1 MFKSRISK
9 LKAFLVRKQLALF
22 GTVFTIGMA
31 SLVAG
36 ISIVAGTF
44 PEIMPSLGHHL
55 ISEGI
60 AFIIIGLV
68 GTIMSWTTFEI
79 GSSIK
84 ELVREVGVQNQEA
97 LKSIENTLKNAT
109 ESQDRIAT
117 SQDRIATSQDKM
129 AASQDRIATS
139 QDKMAESLKEVSGYL
154 KENSKIL
161 QNMLESQKEMVTM
174 IKQIKDGDRA

>member
-1 MFKSRISK
+1 MPKSRIGR
-9 LKAFLVRKQLALF
+9 LKAFLIRKQLALF
-22 GTVFTIGMA
+22 GTVLAIGMA
-31 SLVAG
+31 SLGAG
-36 ISIVAGTF
+36 SSIVAGTF

-79 GSSIK
+79 GSGIK
-84 ELVREVGVQNQEA
+84 ELVREVGMQNQEA
-97 LKSIENTLKNAT
+97 LKSIENTLKKTA
-109 ESQDRIAT
+109 ESQDRIAASQDRMAE
-117 SQDRIATSQDKM
+117 SQDRIAESQDRI
-129 AASQDRIATS
+129 AASQDR
-139 QDKMAESLKEVSGYL
+139 MAESLKEVSGYL

-161 QNMLESQKEMVTM
+161 QNMLESQKEMATM

>member
-1 MFKSRISK
+1 MPKSRIGR
-9 LKAFLVRKQLALF
+9 LKAFLIRKQLALF
-22 GTVFTIGMA
+22 GTVLAIGMA
-31 SLVAG
+31 SLGAG
-36 ISIVAGTF
+36 SSIVAGTF

-79 GSSIK
+79 GSGIK
-84 ELVREVGVQNQEA
+84 ELVREVGMQNQEA
-97 LKSIENTLKNAT
+97 LKSIENTLKKTA
-109 ESQDRIAT
+109 ESQDRIAASQDRMAE
-117 SQDRIATSQDKM
+117 SQDRIA
-129 AASQDRIATS
+129 ASQDR
-139 QDKMAESLKEVSGYL
+139 MAESLKEVSGYL

-161 QNMLESQKEMVTM
+161 QNMLESQKEMATM